1 MKKRSL
7 ESLGRLVREKRGE
20 KRMRESASEIGI
32 SAPTLLRI
40 EAGRTPDVETFG
52 KLCVWLG
59 VDPSEFLG
67 GPATKDAPAK
77 DAQLVITAHLRADG
91 QPKAETINALAQ
103 MILIASQMQ
112 PKSISD

>member
-20 KRMRESASEIGI
+20 KRMREAASEIGI

-52 KLCVWLG
+52 KLCLWLG

-67 GPATKDAPAK
+67 SPSAK
-77 DAQLVITAHLRADG
+77 SKSTPDSQLVVTAHLRADG

-112 PKSISD
+112 PKESRA

>member
-20 KRMRESASEIGI
+20 KKLRETAAEIGI

-59 VDPSEFLG
+59 IDPSEFLG
-67 GPATKDAPAK
+67 GGEPKGRQTVDTPF
-77 DAQLVITAHLRADG
+77 VVTAHFKADG
-91 QPKAETINALAQ
+91 QPKLETINALAQ
-103 MILIASQMQ
+103 MIVIASKMQ
-112 PKSISD
+112 PRLPS

>member
-7 ESLGRLVREKRGE
+7 ESLGRLVREKRGD
-20 KRMRESASEIGI
+20 KKLRETAAGIGI

-59 VDPSEFLG
+59 IDPGEFLG
-67 GPATKDAPAK
+67 SPDAK
-77 DAQLVITAHLRADG
+77 TRQGIDSNLVITAHFRADG
-91 QPKAETINALAQ
+91 QPKPETINALAQ
-103 MILIASQMQ
+103 MIVIASKMQ
-112 PKSISD
+112 PRLRE

>member
-7 ESLGRLVREKRGE
+7 ESLGRLVRERRGD
-20 KRMRESASEIGI
+20 KKLRETATEIGI

-59 VDPSEFLG
+59 IDPSEFLG
-67 GPATKDAPAK
+67 SPDAKASQGI
-77 DAQLVITAHLRADG
+77 DSHLVVTAHFRADG
-91 QPKAETINALAQ
+91 QPKLETINALAQ
-103 MILIASQMQ
+103 MIVIASKMQ
-112 PKSISD
+112 PRLPQ